1 MPPLT
6 IFQKKITSASTDA
19 YLVTNST
26 DIRYLTG
33 VPSADSWLLV
43 LPRQVY
49 YLTDGRYVEEVKAR
63 IKGVT
68 VRDCAVSLSTA
79 TADLLKK
86 RGVRD
91 VAIDSRHLTL
101 AEFSKFKRD
110 CGRSCRISVHNGW
123 VGQLRAVKSA
133 KEIKAIKRALVLN
146 HEAFRYVKRIARA
159 GVKEQ
164 DILVKLENFVRSRG
178 CDFSFDPIIAS
189 GPHSSYPHASVTARK
204 LKKNDIILVD
214 MGIDWQGYKS
224 DLTRMFF
231 LGKIPPLVKKVH
243 EDVTAAQGLAMQFI
257 RTGVRAADV
266 DQQARKFLKNKGL
279 GRFFSHSLG
288 HGVGLDIHEVP
299 RLSQRSPDI
308 LQEGMVVTVEPAVY
322 LPGKFGI
329 RIEDMVV
336 VTKNGAQ
343 VLSR

>member
-1 MPPLT
+1 MPPLK
-6 IFQKKITSASTDA
+6 IFQKKITSASPDA

-33 VPSADSWLLV
+33 GPSSDSWLMV
-43 LPRQVY
+43 FPRQVY

-68 VRDCAVSLSTA
+68 VRDCAVSLSIEA
-79 TADLLKK
+79 SDLLKK
-86 RGVRD
+86 RGVKD
-91 VAIDSRHLTL
+91 VAIDSRHFTL
-101 AEFSKFKRD
+101 AEFSKFKKD

-133 KEIKAIKRALVLN
+133 EEIKAIKRALVLN
-146 HEAFRYVKRIARA
+146 HEAFRIVKRIARA
-159 GVKEQ
+159 GVRER
-164 DILVKLENFVRSRG
+164 DILIKLEDFVRSRG
-178 CDFSFDPIIAS
+178 CGFSFDPIIAS
-189 GPHSSYPHASVTARK
+189 GPHSSYPHASVTVRK
-204 LKKNDIILVD
+204 LRKNDVLLVD
-214 MGIDWQGYKS
+214 MGIDWKGYKS

-243 EDVTAAQGLAMQFI
+243 EDVTAAQGLAIQSI
-257 RTGVRAADV
+257 RAGVKAADV

-279 GRFFSHSLG
+279 SRFFTHSLG
-288 HGVGLDIHEVP
+288 HGVGLDIHEAP
-299 RLSQRSPDI
+299 RVSQRSPDI

-336 VTKNGAQ
+336 VTKNGAR
-343 VLSR
+343 VLSH